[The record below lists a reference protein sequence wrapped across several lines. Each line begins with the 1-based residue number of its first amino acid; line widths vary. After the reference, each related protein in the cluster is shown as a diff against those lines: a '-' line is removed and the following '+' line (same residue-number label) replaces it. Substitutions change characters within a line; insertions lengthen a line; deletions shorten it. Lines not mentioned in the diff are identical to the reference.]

1 MSGAFKPR
9 RKKVSRVANDREDF
23 WLVLA
28 MSNMALVEILAGLVA
43 LNPRRYKHLSAPLLI
58 SKGNS
63 CLLYMLFYLKTG
75 RTPYLIG
82 SLVDMTPFVTIL
94 PAYLKAI

>member
-1 MSGAFKPR
+1 
-9 RKKVSRVANDREDF
+9 
-23 WLVLA
+23 
-28 MSNMALVEILAGLVA
+28 MSNMALVEIIAGLVA

-63 CLLYMLFYLKTG
+63 CLLYMMFYLKTG
-75 RTPYLIG
+75 KTPYLIG
-82 SLVDMTPFVTIL
+82 SLVDMAPFVTIL